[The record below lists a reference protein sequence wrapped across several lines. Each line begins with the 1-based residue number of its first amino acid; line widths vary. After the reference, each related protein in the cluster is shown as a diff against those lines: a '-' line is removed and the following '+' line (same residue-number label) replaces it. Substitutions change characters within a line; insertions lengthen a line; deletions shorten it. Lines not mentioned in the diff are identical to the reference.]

1 MNFAVLAADGL
12 LLVLEI
18 GGLIYY
24 YLPSLETFAAQKT
37 LIDCKE
43 LVQKSEAA
51 MLQLENWQNF
61 EMGLEMGLGID
72 LVVFGIVMGL
82 CLDFGLGLM

>member
-1 MNFAVLAADGL
+1 
-12 LLVLEI
+12 
-18 GGLIYY
+18 
-24 YLPSLETFAAQKT
+24 
-37 LIDCKE
+37 
-43 LVQKSEAA
+43 